1 MLTLLG
7 PAVLLRSIVGHQYFS
22 ILAAALAVI
31 VMDLSRLLHGVTGV
45 DLYAALHTPLGA
57 IGVATCLSLVFWKK
71 RRWAAVSGS
80 LFGALTHVPLHAAYT
95 IQFAEKLAQW
105 GDAAS
110 AREAGTEV
118 EMLSL
123 LAMFLALLIWGGKL
137 IFRKLFT
144 KTKHG

>member
-7 PAVLLRSIVGHQYFS
+7 PALLLRSIVGHQYFS

-31 VMDLSRLLHGVTGV
+31 VMDVSRHLHGLTSIDV
-45 DLYAALHTPLGA
+45 YEFLHTPLGA
-57 IGVATCLSLVFWKK
+57 IGLATCLSLVLWKRK
-71 RRWAAVSGS
+71 RWAAVSGS
-80 LFGALTHVPLHAAYT
+80 LFSTLTHIPLHAAYT

-105 GDAAS
+105 GNAAS

-137 IFRKLFT
+137 IVRKLFN
-144 KTKHG
+144 KTTHG